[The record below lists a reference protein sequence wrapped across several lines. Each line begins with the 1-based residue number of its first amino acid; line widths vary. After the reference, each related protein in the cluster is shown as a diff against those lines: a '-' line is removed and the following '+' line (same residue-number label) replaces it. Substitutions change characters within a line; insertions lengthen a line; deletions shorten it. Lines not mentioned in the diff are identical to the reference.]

1 MRIKGVPSL
10 FWVQHDAFDKM
21 ERRLRHEYGISIYE
35 RGDFCGYI
43 KKRVSYQ
50 IRFPILVDGEIV
62 SFMPD
67 HIYVR
72 EVHSL
77 ADARRVVIK
86 RWKMEPEYFE
96 ACYKSMHKKGDQ

>member
-43 KKRVSYQ
+43 KKRAKTDRS
-50 IRFPILVDGEIV
+50 VD
-62 SFMPD
+62 SA
-67 HIYVR
+67 HIDER
-72 EVHSL
+72 EVIYR
-77 ADARRVVIK
+77 DNR
-86 RWKMEPEYFE
+86 
-96 ACYKSMHKKGDQ
+96 